1 MIVNVNSLPQV
12 LEKLFF
18 FSFFLEKKK
27 KTEIIINRADL

>member
-12 LEKLFF
+12 LEKLFIF
-18 FSFFLEKKK
+18 FILFRKKK

>member
-27 KTEIIINRADL
+27 TEIIINRADL